1 MSFKTSIV
9 EPDKCVK
16 SLANLLRHFCL
27 QKELPS
33 SVLIGLQMALEQWG
47 EGCCYGH
54 PQGTSGFMEMLCS
67 SGDMLEKKQPLEP
80 ES

>member
-47 EGCCYGH
+47 EGCCYGR
-54 PQGTSGFMEMLCS
+54 PQGTSSFTRTAQHLH
-67 SGDMLEKKQPLEP
+67 DMLEKKQPLEP